1 MDERISHKWKEMNL
15 KELIVKLRIEKDNK
29 SSYKKV
35 FNPNDAKV
43 KVVEYGQSSRN
54 KENETQART

>member
-35 FNPNDAKV
+35 FNLNDAKA